1 MTLTR
6 GDAEELLYR
15 EALLLDRGAW
25 DEWLALYC
33 TDAVFWAPAWRDE
46 TTPTS
51 DPDMELSLVYY
62 QSRKNLEERVWRA
75 RSGLSVASAPRPRAV
90 HAVTNVLVERAN
102 DAEPHVVASFSV
114 HLYDVRNERTHV
126 YFGRYEYRL
135 RREGAA
141 WMIAAKKI
149 FLLNDVIPTVIDFYT
164 L

>member
-1 MTLTR
+1 MTLSR
-6 GDAEELLYR
+6 SEAEELLYH
-15 EALLLDRGAW
+15 EALLLDQGAW

-33 TDAVFWAPAWRDE
+33 EDAVFWAPAWRDE
-46 TTPTS
+46 TTLTS
-51 DPDMELSLVYY
+51 DPDRELSLVYY

-75 RSGLSVASAPRPRAV
+75 RSGLSVASAPRPRVV
-90 HAVTNVLVERAN
+90 HAVTNVLVGRA
-102 DAEPHVVASFSV
+102 DAAEAQVTASFTV

>member
-1 MTLTR
+1 
-6 GDAEELLYR
+6 
-15 EALLLDRGAW
+15 
-25 DEWLALYC
+25 
-33 TDAVFWAPAWRDE
+33 
-46 TTPTS
+46 
-51 DPDMELSLVYY
+51 
-62 QSRKNLEERVWRA
+62 
-75 RSGLSVASAPRPRAV
+75 
-90 HAVTNVLVERAN
+90 VT
-102 DAEPHVVASFSV
+102 ASFTV

>member
-6 GDAEELLYR
+6 DKAEDLLYR
-15 EALLLDRGAW
+15 EALMLDRGSW

-33 TDAVFWAPAWRDE
+33 EDAVFWAPAWRDE
-46 TTPTS
+46 TTPTG
-51 DPDMELSLVYY
+51 DPDSELSLVYY
-62 QSRKNLEERVWRA
+62 HSRANLKERVWRA

-90 HAVTNVLVERAN
+90 HAVTNVLVLQA
-102 DAEPHVVASFSV
+102 DTAEPQVTASFSV

-135 RREGAA
+135 RHEGAG